1 MIIFM
6 AKALNK
12 YIPDKRIIK
21 SLCIQNKN
29 LIKEIS
35 ILENIVQEKE
45 NNILRLKRK
54 VAVLEPY
61 KEILSELKAGE
72 SKDSKAVARNI
83 EYVSK
88 LWETNKKTMDSYNT
102 LKKKY
107 DRVME
112 AMVQLQIK
120 SNTQ

>member
-1 MIIFM
+1 M

-29 LIKEIS
+29 LIKEIN
-35 ILENIVQEKE
+35 ILESIAQEKE
-45 NNILRLKRK
+45 NSILRLKRK
-54 VAVLEPY
+54 VTVLEPY

-83 EYVSK
+83 GYVSK

-120 SNTQ
+120 INS

>member
-1 MIIFM
+1 MTES
-6 AKALNK
+6 LNK
-12 YIPDKRIIK
+12 YIPDKDIIK

-35 ILENIVQEKE
+35 ILESIVQEKD
-45 NNILRLKRK
+45 NSILRLKRR

-61 KEILSELKAGE
+61 KEIFSELKAGE

-102 LKKKY
+102 LIKKY

-112 AMVQLQIK
+112 DMIQLQIK

>member
-1 MIIFM
+1 M

-35 ILENIVQEKE
+35 TLESIIQEKE
-45 NNILRLKRK
+45 NSILRLKRK

-61 KEILSELKAGE
+61 KEIFSELKAGE
-72 SKDSKAVARNI
+72 SKDSNAVARNI

-88 LWETNKKTMDSYNT
+88 LWETNKKTMDSYNA
-102 LKKKY
+102 LKRKY
-107 DRVME
+107 DRVIE
-112 AMVQLQIK
+112 DMVQLQIK
-120 SNTQ
+120 LNS

>member
-1 MIIFM
+1 M

-35 ILENIVQEKE
+35 ILESIAQEKE
-45 NNILRLKRK
+45 NSILRLKKK
-54 VAVLEPY
+54 VTVLEPY
-61 KEILSELKAGE
+61 KEIFSELKAGE

-83 EYVSK
+83 GYVSK

-102 LKKKY
+102 LIKKY

-112 AMVQLQIK
+112 DMVQLQIK

>member
-1 MIIFM
+1 M

-35 ILENIVQEKE
+35 TLESIIQEKE
-45 NNILRLKRK
+45 NSILRLKRK

-61 KEILSELKAGE
+61 KKIFSELKAGE
-72 SKDSKAVARNI
+72 SKDSNAVARNI

-88 LWETNKKTMDSYNT
+88 LWETNKKTMDSYNA
-102 LKKKY
+102 LKRKY
-107 DRVME
+107 DRVIE
-112 AMVQLQIK
+112 DMVQLQIK
-120 SNTQ
+120 LNS

>member
-1 MIIFM
+1 M

-12 YIPDKRIIK
+12 YIPDKGIIK

-35 ILENIVQEKE
+35 TLERIVQEKE
-45 NNILRLKRK
+45 NSILRLKRK
-54 VAVLEPY
+54 VTVLEPY

-83 EYVSK
+83 GYVSK

-102 LKKKY
+102 LKRKY
-107 DRVME
+107 DRVIE